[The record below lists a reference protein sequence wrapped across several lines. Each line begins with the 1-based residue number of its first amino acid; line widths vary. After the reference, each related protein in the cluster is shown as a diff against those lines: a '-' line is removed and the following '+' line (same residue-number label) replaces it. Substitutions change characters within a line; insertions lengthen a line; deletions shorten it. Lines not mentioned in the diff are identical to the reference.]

1 MVHRVKKNNTTKYMT
16 LTELI
21 YNSVP
26 NEVLHASD
34 DYDSIVW
41 KHITEEGDSSLY
53 TLNPTS
59 YSGTEIKYTN
69 NQYVSEQGNVV
80 YGNMITVGEYE
91 ALDQE
96 EKENWEVVKKFY
108 GRTPIPISEM
118 ETILNNYL
126 LDNSWKTIRNE
137 RNKRLLETD
146 KYTIPDWPHPTPEA
160 KQAWLDYRQ
169 ALRDLPANTTDPENP
184 VWPQAPQ

>member
-1 MVHRVKKNNTTKYMT
+1 MT
-16 LTELI
+16 LSELI

-26 NEVLHASD
+26 NEVLYPSD
-34 DYDSIVW
+34 EYDSIIW
-41 KHITEEGDSSLY
+41 KHITEEEINEDNKTIYSLNNTSFSGSETMY
-53 TLNPTS
+53 TS
-59 YSGTEIKYTN
+59 
-69 NQYVSEQGNVV
+69 NQYVSKDGNVV
-80 YGNMITVGEYE
+80 YENMITFDEYM

-126 LDNSWKTIRNE
+126 LDNSWNAIRNE
-137 RNKRLLETD
+137 RNKRLQDTD
-146 KYTIPDWPHPTPEA
+146 KYTISDWPHPTEEV

-169 ALRDLPANTTDPENP
+169 ALRDLPTNTEDPENP
-184 VWPQAPQ
+184 VWPIQPSL